1 MGLFTAGRVD
11 RAHNIDDLRRL
22 AKKRLPKVC
31 YDFIEGGGEDEV
43 TVGENIE
50 AFRRLTLRPRSLSG
64 APECDQRTTVC
75 GTDLAMPV
83 VLAPVGLPR
92 IVSRNADL
100 DAARAAGEAGTAY
113 CVPTGACVPLE
124 DLAKVATG
132 PLWFQLYL
140 WKKPEVYEGLVRR
153 AQDLGFKA
161 LLVTVDSA
169 VASKRERDLRNGFT
183 LPLKLSVADRME
195 AALRHPRWV
204 FNYLRSP
211 EITFGNL
218 SGVGKGAA
226 TLAELVNTE
235 LNNPGASWAD
245 LERLRE
251 IWDGPL
257 VVKGVLTGED
267 ARRAVECGAD
277 GVVVSNHGGRQLD
290 TVQASIDALPEV
302 VAAVGP
308 DVEVLLD
315 SGVRR
320 GTDVIKALSLGAK
333 AVMIGRPYMWGL
345 AAADQAGAARALEIL
360 RREIDIAQTLLGR
373 PTIADLDASVVGR
386 VGSAESLA
394 V

>member
-1 MGLFTAGRVD
+1 LFSAGRVD
-11 RAHNIDDLRRL
+11 RAHNIDELRML
-22 AKKRLPKVC
+22 ARKRLPKVC

-43 TVGENIE
+43 TLAENVE

-64 APECDQRTTVC
+64 APECDQSTTVF
-75 GTDLAMPV
+75 GTELATPV
-83 VLAPVGLPR
+83 ILAPVGLPR

-100 DAARAAGEAGTAY
+100 DAARAAGAAGTAY
-113 CVPTGACVPLE
+113 CVPTGASVSLE
-124 DLAKVATG
+124 EIAAVATG

-140 WKKPEVYEGLVRR
+140 WKKPEIYEGLVRR

-183 LPLKLSVADRME
+183 LPLRLSLADRLE
-195 AALRHPRWV
+195 AVRHPRWI

-211 EITFGNL
+211 EISFGNL
-218 SGVGKGAA
+218 SGVGKGAS
-226 TLAELVNTE
+226 TLAELVNRE

-251 IWDGPL
+251 IWNGPL

-302 VAAVGP
+302 VAAVGSNT
-308 DVEVLLD
+308 EVILD

-320 GTDVIKALSLGAK
+320 GTDVIKAIALGAK
-333 AVMIGRPYMWGL
+333 AVMVGRPYMWGL
-345 AAADQAGAARALEIL
+345 AAADEAGASRALEIL
-360 RREIDIAQTLLGR
+360 RHEIDIAQTLLGR

-386 VGSAESLA
+386 VASAPP
-394 V
+394 VPV